1 MSYWIVLLFVQ
12 GEYFN
17 TWWELLSQSQ
27 IKSENTVRVELSLE
41 TSRSSSDF
49 RAREKVL
56 EHILSRNTCPGESW
70 HLTYQYLT
78 PRTKT
83 LNVTEYENDASVLK
97 FPNYVFNICSRDTVA
112 HEFRQERKWYHITLR
127 QGKKKSTRPPSG
139 PSKKTG
145 VETSTRLPPG
155 RVIIKQSKLYI
166 PLPFHQLQSR

>member
-17 TWWELLSQSQ
+17 TWWELFSQSQ

-41 TSRSSSDF
+41 TSRSSSNF

-97 FPNYVFNICSRDTVA
+97 FPNHAFNICSRDTVA

-127 QGKKKSTRPPSG
+127 QGKKNSTRPPSG
-139 PSKKTG
+139 PSKKP
-145 VETSTRLPPG
+145 ESKSQLAPLPG
-155 RVIIKQSKLYI
+155 RVKIPVSK
-166 PLPFHQLQSR
+166 PQLGSLRAV